1 MSLGWSVNLTQTGYD
16 QEVELPAGPIFETSE
31 GPVVELV
38 FWSVKVEKW
47 IHAVAGHFRRELP
60 AGHVQLA
67 VGDLA
72 WINQVERRLG
82 EGALLDCVAELERC
96 LVPAEEA

>member
-1 MSLGWSVNLTQTGYD
+1 MSRGWSVNLSQRGFD
-16 QEVELPAGPIFETSE
+16 QEIELPSEAVFTTSV

-38 FWSVKVEKW
+38 FWSVKVERW
-47 IHAVAGHFRRELP
+47 IHAVASHFRRELP
-60 AGHVQLA
+60 EGHVQMA

-72 WINQVERRLG
+72 WINQVEKRLG